1 MLIQILKLFRHQRPC
16 STRWKSEN
24 GTPYLT
30 LTTDPERSLMCVP
43 IHSFAHYPAFLT
55 QSMKVFGMTQGEI
68 EPRTNWT
75 RRTNTLPTRSN
86 NRVHA
91 YRTKENKRAHAY
103 PTSVQTLAISVHMLI
118 E

>member
-1 MLIQILKLFRHQRPC
+1 
-16 STRWKSEN
+16 
-24 GTPYLT
+24 
-30 LTTDPERSLMCVP
+30 MCVP
-43 IHSFAHYPAFLT
+43 KHSFAHYPAFLT
-55 QSMKVFGMTQGEI
+55 QLMKVFGMTQGEI
-68 EPRTNWT
+68 EPTTNWT
-75 RRTNTLPTRSN
+75 RSADRLPTRSN